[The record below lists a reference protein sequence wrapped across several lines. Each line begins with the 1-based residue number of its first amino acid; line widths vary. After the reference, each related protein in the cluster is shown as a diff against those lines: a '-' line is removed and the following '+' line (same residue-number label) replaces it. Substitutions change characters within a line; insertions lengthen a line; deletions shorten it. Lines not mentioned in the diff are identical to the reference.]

1 MLQTACTC
9 RFFLSLTL
17 VNNVAFKKAIF
28 WCVAPLTGYQLP
40 LPCPRIDDDRNS
52 NHCKGDGH
60 PILDLNVEDVEAFY
74 ENMHEFPF
82 PVEALA
88 GAYIIFIRPP
98 RLCEHIRPDL
108 REFHIPP
115 PQSP

>member
-1 MLQTACTC
+1 LFS
-9 RFFLSLTL
+9 R
-17 VNNVAFKKAIF
+17 
-28 WCVAPLTGYQLP
+28 QLP

-60 PILDLNVEDVEAFY
+60 PILDLNAEDVEAFY
-74 ENMHEFPF
+74 ENMHAYPF

-98 RLCEHIRPDL
+98 RSCEHIRPDL